1 MELTGLKCSCREEG
15 NLQPEQMCQSSPD
28 KQTSSQKRGRE
39 SGSVRER
46 EPKREI
52 EGERTKD
59 GKLLILPKEE

>member
-1 MELTGLKCSCREEG
+1 
-15 NLQPEQMCQSSPD
+15 MCQSSPD